1 MKLVRFSTNEQ
12 SPRLGA
18 LRGDRIADL
27 EASLAATLTRRGV
40 VRAREIA
47 AALVPQSTRGFLE
60 GGAAAEEAV
69 LSISEWVTVP
79 AASARLHAPIADPGK
94 FICIGLNYRDHAE
107 ETGNPIPKE
116 PPIFAKWSNSILD
129 PGEPI
134 LRPRGSQQL
143 DWEVELGVVI
153 GRTARFVAREQ
164 ALDYVWGYTIINDA
178 SARDF
183 QFITSQWMAGKIF
196 ETAAPVGPYLADR
209 KEITDPHTL
218 DLRTW
223 VNGKQMQSGSTRTFM
238 FDVRYIVSYLSGLM
252 QLAPRDRP
260 LRAPHRPP
268 AQPVGAR
275 RRVRV
280 RPHPPRGAGDH
291 ARQRSRPPRALRLR
305 PAPLSGRARRPRG
318 ARDRVRSP
326 PGRRGR
332 ARQLLHR
339 GCQRPHHR
347 PARRAHSHRGLCAP
361 DGAAARDPAAGRPA
375 VRRARERAPLRPGPA
390 RQGP

>member
-116 PPIFAKWSNSILD
+116 PPIFAKWSNSIRD

-183 QFITSQWMAGKIF
+183 QFLTSQWMAGKIF
-196 ETAAPVGPYLADR
+196 ETAAPVGPYIADR
-209 KEITDPHTL
+209 KEITDPHAL
-218 DLRTW
+218 ELRTW
-223 VNGKQMQSGSTRTFM
+223 VNGKQMQSGNTKTFI
-238 FDVRYIVSYLSGLM
+238 FDVRYLVSYLSGLM
-252 QLAPRDRP
+252 TLAP
-260 LRAPHRPP
+260 
-268 AQPVGAR
+268 
-275 RRVRV
+275 
-280 RPHPPRGAGDH
+280 GDLI
-291 ARQRSRPPRALRLR
+291 AT
-305 PAPLSGRARRPRG
+305 GT
-318 ARDRVRSP
+318 P
-326 PGRRGR
+326 PGVGLGKKPPVYLQPGDVVTMEITGLGR
-332 ARQLLHR
+332 LENPVKEA
-339 GCQRPHHR
+339 
-347 PARRAHSHRGLCAP
+347 
-361 DGAAARDPAAGRPA
+361 
-375 VRRARERAPLRPGPA
+375 
-390 RQGP
+390 